1 MHYDCSMRILA
12 ALCFLLLLP
21 LAGAWAADDPFAAEL
36 YIQHCA
42 QCHDQ
47 GADARVPPRAALEKM
62 SPATVLRALET
73 GVMREM
79 GAKLTLSERIALAA
93 LLGKAESTVANQ
105 LANRC

>member
-12 ALCFLLLLP
+12 ALPLLLVLP
-21 LAGAWAADDPFAAEL
+21 PAGAWAADDPFAAEL
-36 YIQHCA
+36 YTKHCA

-62 SPATVLRALET
+62 SPAAVLRVLET

-79 GAKLTLSERIALAA
+79 GAKLAISERMALAGIV
-93 LLGKAESTVANQ
+93 GKG
-105 LANRC
+105 R

>member
-1 MHYDCSMRILA
+1 MRILA
-12 ALCFLLLLP
+12 ALSFLIWLP
-21 LAGAWAADDPFAAEL
+21 LTGVWAADDPFAAEL
-36 YIQHCA
+36 YMKHCA

-73 GVMREM
+73 GAMREM
-79 GAKLTLSERIALAA
+79 GATLTVSERMALAA

-105 LANRC
+105 LANRCATSQAL